1 MDPASLFI
9 AIDIENLDQANPLEF
24 LSTDMQVIFSRL
36 QVRAS
41 GITLEDQT
49 QNFNR
54 LTTLLN
60 KLQSTY
66 KILETSSM
74 ALDIPQDMTANLGQG
89 NVVTPD
95 LFSVEQTKPE
105 KIPPGQNAE

>member
-1 MDPASLFI
+1 
-9 AIDIENLDQANPLEF
+9 
-24 LSTDMQVIFSRL
+24 MQVIFSRL
-36 QVRAS
+36 QVRGS

-60 KLQSTY
+60 KLQSTD

-74 ALDIPQDMTANLGQG
+74 ALGTPQDMTASPGQG

-95 LFSVEQTKPE
+95 LFAVEHIKP
-105 KIPPGQNAE
+105 KKDSPSGNAPHN